1 MASASLAPWATGAS
15 AALKVNKKDWLL
27 GAKIE
32 MNIYMSVVHYDIH

>member
-15 AALKVNKKDWLL
+15 ADLKVNKKDWLL
-27 GAKIE
+27 GAKIK

>member
-1 MASASLAPWATGAS
+1 
-15 AALKVNKKDWLL
+15 LKVNKKDWLL